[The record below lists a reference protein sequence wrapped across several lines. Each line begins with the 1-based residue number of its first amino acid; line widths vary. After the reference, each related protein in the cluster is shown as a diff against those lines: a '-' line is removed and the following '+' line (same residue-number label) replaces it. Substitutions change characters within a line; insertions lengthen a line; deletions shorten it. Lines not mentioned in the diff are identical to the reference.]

1 MIEIGFKT
9 PRNIEGY
16 KLSRYSCYL
25 IVQIL
30 DPRKEIV
37 TLVQTYFAFQ
47 TRKQELIEKN
57 IRDVISKKW

>member
-37 TLVQTYFAFQ
+37 TLVQTYFAF
-47 TRKQELIEKN
+47 
-57 IRDVISKKW
+57 